1 VSIYITGKKTI
12 LPLLSKY
19 VMGHRKHLRK
29 HALLLLRDYAVIA
42 PLSAHADLVVLNVA
56 VDKKDAMSQELR
68 DAIQSDD
75 EEDDEEEEKKQKKMD
90 TEGEEKESRRARK
103 RSKNVN
109 FFEDV
114 FHIKRTRVLNAL
126 RMVQSPQVLAQLRSN
141 TINRVLIP
149 FLFAEF
155 VKSVPIDVRQCISRT
170 CP

>member
-1 VSIYITGKKTI
+1 
-12 LPLLSKY
+12 
-19 VMGHRKHLRK
+19 MGHRKHLRK

-42 PLSAHADLVVLNVA
+42 PLSIHADLVVLNVA

-68 DAIQSDD
+68 DAIQSD
-75 EEDDEEEEKKQKKMD
+75 EEDDNEEEEKKKKKD
-90 TEGEEKESRRARK
+90 ATATDGEEKESRRARK
-103 RSKNVN
+103 RNKNVN

-126 RMVQSPQVLAQLRSN
+126 RMVQSPQVLAQLRPN

-155 VKSVPIDVRQCISRT
+155 VKSVQIDVRHSPSHLNIPVS
-170 CP
+170 